1 MVTNYY
7 DGEKCYT
14 NEENVNGTYEENKME
29 NNDGDFSDS
38 EYSPSNVSMQ
48 NVLNSSKHKIGIRS
62 EISTQKLVYI
72 HVSHTFSN
80 KVGNSSKFDHFLTKL
95 V

>member
-38 EYSPSNVSMQ
+38 EYSPSND
-48 NVLNSSKHKIGIRS
+48 IYG
-62 EISTQKLVYI
+62 EC
-72 HVSHTFSN
+72 
-80 KVGNSSKFDHFLTKL
+80 TKL
-95 V
+95 FKTQNRHQKWNQHSKISIYTCITHVFK